1 MSPARLTLLTTITM
15 IAFAGNS
22 LLCRF
27 ALSGG
32 SIDAASFTTV
42 RLVSGAL
49 TLAALVLVRGGGGR
63 MAGNWL
69 SAAALLGYAAG
80 FSFAYVS
87 LPTATGALL
96 LFGAVQA
103 TMIGYGLFVGERPNA
118 QQVGGIVLASGGLV
132 VLFLP
137 GLQAPPIV
145 GALLMVGAGISWGVY
160 SLRGRGRGDPSRETA
175 GNFLRAAPL
184 AMVIS
189 AVMLRSAHASPRGI
203 VLAVAS
209 GAVTS
214 GIGYATWYSVL
225 PSLRATTAATVQLSV
240 PAIAALGAVLLLREP
255 ITARLALSAAAVLGG
270 VAWYTLSKRMPIATT
285 PRARA

>member
-1 MSPARLTLLTTITM
+1 MPPARLTLLTTITM
-15 IAFAGNS
+15 VAFAGNS

-32 SIDAASFTTV
+32 SIDAASFTSI

-49 TLAALVLVRGGGGR
+49 ALAALLLVRPDGR
-63 MAGNWL
+63 RIAGNWT

-103 TMIGYGLFVGERPNA
+103 TMIGYGLFVGERPNGR
-118 QQVGGIVLASGGLV
+118 QVAGIVVASAGLV

-137 GLQAPPIV
+137 GLQAPPVV
-145 GALLMVGAGISWGVY
+145 GALLMIGAGVSWGVY
-160 SLRGRGRGDPSRETA
+160 SLRGRGRGDPTHETA

-184 AMVIS
+184 AVLIS
-189 AVMLRSAHASPRGI
+189 VAMLRSAHAAPTGLT
-203 VLAVAS
+203 LAVAS
-209 GAVTS
+209 GAITS
-214 GIGYATWYSVL
+214 GLGYATWYAVL

-240 PAIAALGAVLLLREP
+240 PAIAALGAVLILREP
-255 ITARLALSAAAVLGG
+255 ITMRLAFAAAAVLGG
-270 VAWYTLSKRMPIATT
+270 VAWYTLGKSPV
-285 PRARA
+285 RAAAERRRA

>member
-32 SIDAASFTTV
+32 SIDAASFTTL

-49 TLAALVLVRGGGGR
+49 TLAALVLAGGGSGR
-63 MAGNWL
+63 ITGNWP

-118 QQVGGIVLASGGLV
+118 QQMGGIVLASGGLV

-137 GLQAPPIV
+137 GLQAPPIG

-160 SLRGRGRGDPSRETA
+160 SLRGRGRSDPSRATA

-184 AMVIS
+184 ALVIS
-189 AVMLRSAHASPRGI
+189 AAMLRSAHAAPRGI
-203 VLAVAS
+203 ALAVAS

-214 GIGYATWYSVL
+214 GLGYAMWYSVL
-225 PSLRATTAATVQLSV
+225 PSIRATTAATVQLSV

-270 VAWYTLSKRMPIATT
+270 VAWYTLAKRVPMDAT